1 MVFRQ
6 ICNKERANSENDDQF
21 TRIRPS
27 QLREFEVFLN
37 FIVEC
42 EIYVFVYIHIL
53 SADQKMLISKSTASY
68 SEFAVKF
75 YRNNFMQLVNDLYE
89 CLKKIKRL

>member
-6 ICNKERANSENDDQF
+6 LCNKERANSENDDQF

-42 EIYVFVYIHIL
+42 EIYV
-53 SADQKMLISKSTASY
+53 
-68 SEFAVKF
+68 
-75 YRNNFMQLVNDLYE
+75 LY
-89 CLKKIKRL
+89 CIYTYIKRRPKDAHIKVDGEL